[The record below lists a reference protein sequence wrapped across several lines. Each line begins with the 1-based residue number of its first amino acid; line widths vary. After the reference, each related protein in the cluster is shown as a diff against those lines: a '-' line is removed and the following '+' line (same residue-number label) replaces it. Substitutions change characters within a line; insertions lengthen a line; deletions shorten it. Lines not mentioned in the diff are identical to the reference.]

1 MSKYQV
7 KVFTSERAL
16 PASFNQVFI
25 KLVGENGESSHT
37 MLKNLL
43 QPLPFLQGSVVTFNV
58 SCSSL
63 GKLIL
68 IELDKKP
75 LPLTPSNA
83 WLPAKVEVV
92 SPEGDT
98 YSFPIYRWINDKE
111 VHRFR
116 AAEALKVSD
125 DNHHLGRYDRE
136 KELKFRAEEYCWSEY
151 AAGIPHCIKTENALS
166 LPPEVQFS
174 FTKKSEFFLT
184 SAFGLSS
191 LGLTLLSI
199 SKEPWTDFKSI
210 KESITKNKTAVSE
223 YVQKHWEEDEFF
235 AYQFLNGVN
244 PILIRK
250 CTVLP
255 DNFPVPDN
263 VVLPQSKN
271 SLRKEMKKGNI
282 YLCDY
287 KNLKDVKANII
298 NGKQQYLTAPLVL
311 LYKTPNDK
319 LMPVAIQLNQE
330 PGADNPIFYPND
342 SKYDWLTAK
351 TFVRSADFSE
361 HQLNVHLLRTHLLA
375 EVFAVSLLRN
385 FPMVH
390 PLYKVTINLKDVS
403 VHGNIVNFSCVNNSI
418 PVSLSSSFPTHAT
431 TYRSTTWLD
440 FYSFLQLEFSLRYG
454 NVYFP
459 FFPYKFLNLF
469 LKFSASGGDA
479 MMPILQRSLKSVTY
493 SSLCVPDSI
502 AERGMGKIPNYYYRD
517 DALRLWDITLKFVDG
532 VVKYYYKSDSDVK
545 KDSEL
550 QNWIGDIFEHGFL
563 SNEASGIPRQFTKVV
578 DLVKF
583 VTMVIFTGSFQHAAV
598 NSGQYDFG
606 AWMPNTPIS
615 LQYPP
620 PTTKGK
626 TSEDTLVATL
636 PDRNTTAL
644 GISTVWLLSRQS
656 SDVVKVGQ
664 YPEDHFVEKV
674 PRKLMAQF
682 KGELDIVNK
691 IMEVRNRNLKL
702 KYEYLQPELVEN
714 SVAI

>member
-184 SAFGLSS
+184 SAFGYLLLVFTAKLIFHLKKNHSS
-191 LGLTLLSI
+191 
-199 SKEPWTDFKSI
+199 
-210 KESITKNKTAVSE
+210 ESITKNKTAVSE

-390 PLYKVTINLKDVS
+390 PLYKLLVPHTRYNLQINHLARLLLIS
-403 VHGNIVNFSCVNNSI
+403 
-418 PVSLSSSFPTHAT
+418 PTGVFT
-431 TYRSTTWLD
+431 
-440 FYSFLQLEFSLRYG
+440 Q
-454 NVYFP
+454 
-459 FFPYKFLNLF
+459 
-469 LKFSASGGDA
+469 FSASGGDA

>member
-390 PLYKVTINLKDVS
+390 PLYKLLVPHTRYNLQINHLARLLLIS
-403 VHGNIVNFSCVNNSI
+403 
-418 PVSLSSSFPTHAT
+418 PTGVFT
-431 TYRSTTWLD
+431 
-440 FYSFLQLEFSLRYG
+440 Q
-454 NVYFP
+454 
-459 FFPYKFLNLF
+459 
-469 LKFSASGGDA
+469 FSASGGDA